1 MKNAR
6 FFTNQGGSDIII
18 PDNKRAEEME
28 AVAEFLRWVNKS
40 ENVARMCVASGY
52 LQSGRLSVR

>member
-1 MKNAR
+1 
-6 FFTNQGGSDIII
+6 
-18 PDNKRAEEME
+18 ME
-28 AVAEFLRWVNKS
+28 AVAEFLRWINKP